1 MSYASNNKIQ
11 NKSRWGKILL
21 IFALL
26 LGAAFVMIRHS
37 EKNSLAATAGPN
49 ATLTGATS
57 GWTSATSI
65 YAQDATYATYAGSS
79 GTAYLLGTN
88 FGFSIPAGSTINGIT
103 VDIWGF
109 NNNATVTNRQIKVSL
124 TKTGNSTVAG
134 TTKTAV
140 TLPTANGQ
148 VTQGTAS
155 DLWGTTWTVA
165 DLNSTSFGVKI
176 ADNDTTIGG
185 TLSIDYVRVTVSYT
199 PTTTLAEGATG
210 TTATACPGNA
220 LQKIDGFSFTTG
232 AGTDNITAL
241 TVTTTNGTAI
251 ANMSIWDEAGTTQY
265 FSTVTNPGSNTW
277 NFSGGTPLPVNT
289 SISNYKVLVTYKDHA
304 VAPAGNTATTA
315 NVTAFTSSAG
325 NVTTGTDPV
334 DTTLTLDNTP
344 AVAAVWGTNTGG
356 PATATLNWTLGTVG
370 DSVVIVRYAANTD
383 TAMPVDGTIYT
394 AGSSFGTGGTVVY
407 SGSGA
412 TATDTVSAGTYYYR
426 IFEYEG
432 CSNYAATAPWSS
444 PVVVTAQNKTITGSA
459 SAMWASPTSISV
471 MVGYDND
478 DNANNSIKIEYSNVS
493 ASTGFVTA
501 VTSSTHPTDPYQYS
515 ITGLTTG
522 NTYWVRVTWNDADG
536 LIGTSPT
543 VLPSIVLTQY
553 SPLMHNSAI
562 LGSTKW
568 SGGWGITGGKY
579 GAFTCNTC
587 HTMKSTNIKRVKTS
601 ITAPFGNW
609 SSSNTSSVSVS
620 FKNLTSMGRD
630 DDNHTTSN
638 RACEV
643 CHNRNKYHNYNTT
656 KNTGGKTHNN
666 GIDCVGCHSHNQAF
680 KGEESRGGKPC
691 TNCHNS
697 GKFSA
702 GMKAPSS
709 YHHYLQSTDAITY
722 GTVSQPALLG
732 GATDTNRNCLMCHV
746 DHDLFRPDINLN
758 AGSGRGKNLRADIST
773 TPTAANTTSY
783 TNTDFLPDATKNGG
797 ICMSCHRTL
806 QSNLGYTQPDG
817 SLRKPAIP
825 YPDTVQKQVFVYMS
839 SAHNYTVSSTFSGTG
854 TKTFAANCVKCHND
868 TLNPKSGYNAQGT
881 SRVKFGN
888 HTTSIPQMLTT
899 FGAPVTSSQ
908 KADFCFK
915 CHGNVDPFRSTT
927 PNINVYRTTPQ
938 FDWYSTVSMSAR
950 TKNIAADYN
959 DATLTHKHQVQLA
972 SYADKHHA
980 GESRAEIS
988 ANKHVTCDDCHNH
1001 HGSKKGLHVQ
1011 GGPRSLSPALTGA
1024 MGVTPPT
1031 WTAWSTARA
1040 AGTTVTWSDALVPAT
1055 EEWQI
1060 CFKCHSSYNTN
1071 LAGWVNAT
1079 TGTGHFG
1086 GDDLGIEL
1094 NPTYKSGHAV
1104 IGNSRVPADSPS
1116 NFAAGTPWN
1125 KNSIMTCTDC
1135 HVTNNTGVNDPKGG
1149 HASKN
1154 PYMLRG
1160 NYQPTLAAT
1169 VDMVN
1174 HGPAEM
1180 CGLCHSPLSYGISA
1194 TDPTGTQGSSGF
1206 SSGTNNMHLEHA
1218 FRQGISGYKCS
1229 MCHAANIHGS
1239 PRQAMFVLKTDPAPY
1254 MVGTD
1259 HVGSFTRKANK
1270 TYNGSECKGGIGACG
1285 AGIHTP

>member
-1 MSYASNNKIQ
+1 MSRAIKEMVHSKGW
-11 NKSRWGKILL
+11 WGKTI
-21 IFALL
+21 IVVALL
-26 LGAAFVMIRHS
+26 LSAAFVLVSHE
-37 EKNSLAATAGPN
+37 EKPSLAATSGPN
-49 ATLTGATS
+49 PVSTGTTS
-57 GWTSATSI
+57 GWTGATNI
-65 YAQDATYATYAGSS
+65 YTQNSTYATYAGSS
-79 GTAYLLGTN
+79 STAYLLGTGY
-88 FGFSIPAGSTINGIT
+88 GFAIPTGSTINGIT

-109 NNNATVTNRQIKVSL
+109 NSNATAANRMIKVSL

-134 TTKTAV
+134 TTKAGV

-148 VTQGTAS
+148 VTQGGAA
-155 DLWGTTWTVA
+155 DLWGTTWTAA
-165 DLNSTSFGVKI
+165 DVNSANFGVII

-185 TLSIDYVRVTVSYT
+185 TLSIDYVLVTVTYT
-199 PTTTLAEGATG
+199 PPTTLGNGATG
-210 TTATACPGNA
+210 ANATVCPGDALQKLDGFSLTTAT
-220 LQKIDGFSFTTG
+220 
-232 AGTDNITAL
+232 GTDSITAL
-241 TVTTTNGTAI
+241 TVTTTNFAAI
-251 ANMSIWDEAGTTQY
+251 ASMSIWDEAGTTQY
-265 FSTVTNPGSNTW
+265 FTTVNNPGTNTW
-277 NFSGGTPLPVNT
+277 SFSGGTPLPVDT
-289 SISNYKVLVTYKDHA
+289 TIKNYKVLATYKDHTT
-304 VAPAGNTATTA
+304 APAGSTATTA
-315 NVTAFTSSAG
+315 NVTAFTPSTGLAA
-325 NVTTGTDPV
+325 GTDTA
-334 DTTLTLDNTP
+334 DTTLTLDNVP
-344 AVAAVWGTNTGG
+344 ATAAVWGTNTGG
-356 PATATLNWTLGTVG
+356 TGTVTLNWTLGGAG
-370 DSVVIVRYAANTD
+370 DRVVIVRYATNID
-383 TAMPVDGTIYT
+383 TIMPVDGTAY
-394 AGSSFGTGGTVVY
+394 AVGSSFGTGGTVAYV
-407 SGSGA
+407 GSGT
-412 TATDTVSAGTYYYR
+412 TATDTVAAGTYYYR

-432 CSNYAATAPWSS
+432 CFNYAVTAPWSAS
-444 PVVVTAQNKTITGSA
+444 VTATAQNKTVSGPA

-471 MVGYDND
+471 MVGYDYD
-478 DNANNSIKIEYSNVS
+478 DNSNNSITIEYSSVS

-501 VTSSTHPTDPYQYS
+501 VTSSAHPVVPYQYS
-515 ITGLTTG
+515 ISGLTTG
-522 NTYWVRVTWNDADG
+522 NTYWIRVTWNDADG
-536 LIGTSPT
+536 VIGTSPS
-543 VLPSIVLTQY
+543 VLSSIVLTQY

-656 KNTGGKTHNN
+656 KNTGGKAHNN

-680 KGEESRGGKPC
+680 KGEESKGGKPC

-722 GTVSQPALLG
+722 GTMAQPALLG

-773 TPTAANTTSY
+773 APTAANTTSY

-797 ICMSCHRTL
+797 ICMSCHRTA
-806 QSNLGYTQPDG
+806 QTNLGYTQADG

-868 TLNPKSGYNAQGT
+868 TLTPKSGYNAQGS
-881 SRVKFGN
+881 SRIKFGN

-908 KADFCFK
+908 KADFCFM
-915 CHGNVDPFRSTT
+915 CHGNVAPFSTTT
-927 PNINVYRTTPQ
+927 PNINVYLSTAR
-938 FDWYSTVSMSAR
+938 FDWYSTSMMTAR
-950 TKNIAADYN
+950 TKNIAADFN
-959 DATLTHKHQVQLA
+959 DATMTHKHQVQLA
-972 SYADKHHA
+972 AYADKHHA
-980 GESRAEIS
+980 GETRAELS

-1001 HGSKKGLHVQ
+1001 HGAKKGLHVQ
-1011 GGPRSLSPALTGA
+1011 AGPRNLSPALIGA

-1040 AGTTVTWSDALVPAT
+1040 AGTTVTWPDALVPAS

-1060 CFKCHSSYNTN
+1060 CLKCHSSYNTN
-1071 LAGWVNAT
+1071 QAGWV
-1079 TGTGHFG
+1079 GTNYG
-1086 GDDLGIEL
+1086 GADLAIQL
-1094 NPTYKSGHAV
+1094 NPTFKSGHAI

-1135 HVTNNTGVNDPKGG
+1135 HVTNNTGPNDPKGG

-1160 NYQPTLAAT
+1160 NYQPTLTAT
-1169 VDMVN
+1169 VDMAN

-1180 CGLCHSPLSYGISA
+1180 CGLCHNPLSYGLSA

-1206 SSGTNNMHLEHA
+1206 SMGGTNGTNAHLEHA
-1218 FRQGISGYKCS
+1218 FRQNIPGYKCS
-1229 MCHAANIHGS
+1229 WCHAANIHGS
-1239 PRQAMFVLKTDPAPY
+1239 PRQAMMVLVGDPAPY
-1254 MVGTD
+1254 LVGTD
-1259 HVGSFTRKANK
+1259 HVTTFTRKANK
-1270 TYNGSECKGGIGACG
+1270 SYVSTDCRGGVGACTTG
-1285 AGIHTP
+1285 SHPF